1 MDLPQEMLAT
11 SHAAEGTE
19 QNANIDEASAVNRC
33 NRKRRP
39 KIHPIWKNFKEV
51 RKPLARIFVCE
62 MNIQLKMIYN
72 SDAEDYN
79 PIYLIAAA
87 LDPNTIGILSD
98 IDLNTAAEWICKML
112 PSEQLMQEV
121 PSVYHLKLSAITK
134 AVARLDIKMPDSP
147 ILLTGKKER
156 MASTPIFS
164 QPTRTVSQDDLA
176 DDSVLTE
183 KQDNIR
189 NVPTRIRSPERMKLN
204 FDLVIE
210 NDTTLRNETLD
221 KTYAIS
227 NENRVPPIST
237 YSQSSAT
244 ISKPAV
250 LTPSRARIPQR
261 HEITLPASPVLL
273 TDIKHCNK

>member
-121 PSVYHLKLSAITK
+121 PSVYHLKFRCFIN
-134 AVARLDIKMPDSP
+134 IC
-147 ILLTGKKER
+147 ILLSSLCS
-156 MASTPIFS
+156 M
-164 QPTRTVSQDDLA
+164 
-176 DDSVLTE
+176 
-183 KQDNIR
+183 
-189 NVPTRIRSPERMKLN
+189 RSSKHL
-204 FDLVIE
+204 
-210 NDTTLRNETLD
+210 LRQIHYES
-221 KTYAIS
+221 K
-227 NENRVPPIST
+227 
-237 YSQSSAT
+237 AT
-244 ISKPAV
+244 IYK
-250 LTPSRARIPQR
+250 
-261 HEITLPASPVLL
+261 HE
-273 TDIKHCNK
+273 